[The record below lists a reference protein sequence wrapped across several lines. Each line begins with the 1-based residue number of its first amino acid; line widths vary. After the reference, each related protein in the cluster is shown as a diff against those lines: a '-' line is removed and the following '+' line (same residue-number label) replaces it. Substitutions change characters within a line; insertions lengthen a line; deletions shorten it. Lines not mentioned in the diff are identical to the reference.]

1 MRLMDLSD
9 LWYVSRSIDHFL
21 ISFLILTMV
30 TEVGIIGHQLMAFE

>member
-21 ISFLILTMV
+21 ISFLILTMAIELRISDHPV
-30 TEVGIIGHQLMAFE
+30 KE